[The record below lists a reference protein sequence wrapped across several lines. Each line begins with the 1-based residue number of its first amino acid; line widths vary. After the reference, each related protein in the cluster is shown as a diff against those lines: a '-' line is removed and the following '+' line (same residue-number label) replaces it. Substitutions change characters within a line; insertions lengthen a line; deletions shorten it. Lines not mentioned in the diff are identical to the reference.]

1 MPFIVWGGREISGEA
16 GSRSQRRSGRRGPCL
31 PRKGGR
37 SSRAPSGGRSDSAVG
52 AAGSMSYIARV
63 GRRCPLSPYA
73 RLMAG
78 LTRRF
83 HVPSALRYSSLRIE
97 PTAARRLIADGALL
111 IDVRRGEDR
120 LDSPDGALRITPD
133 AIPERLG
140 AFSREVPIV
149 LGCT

>member
-1 MPFIVWGGREISGEA
+1 
-16 GSRSQRRSGRRGPCL
+16 L
-31 PRKGGR
+31 P
-37 SSRAPSGGRSDSAVG
+37 
-52 AAGSMSYIARV
+52 
-63 GRRCPLSPYA
+63 PYPPIDGWA
-73 RLMAG
+73 DASL
-78 LTRRF
+78 

-97 PTAARRLIADGALL
+97 RLAARQLIADGALL
-111 IDVRRGEDR
+111 IDVRRGEDG

>member
-1 MPFIVWGGREISGEA
+1 
-16 GSRSQRRSGRRGPCL
+16 
-31 PRKGGR
+31 
-37 SSRAPSGGRSDSAVG
+37 
-52 AAGSMSYIARV
+52 
-63 GRRCPLSPYA
+63 
-73 RLMAG
+73 MAG

-83 HVPSALRYSSLRIE
+83 HVRSALRSSSLRIE
-97 PTAARRLIADGALL
+97 RAAARRLIADGALL
-111 IDVRRGEDR
+111 IDVRRGEDG